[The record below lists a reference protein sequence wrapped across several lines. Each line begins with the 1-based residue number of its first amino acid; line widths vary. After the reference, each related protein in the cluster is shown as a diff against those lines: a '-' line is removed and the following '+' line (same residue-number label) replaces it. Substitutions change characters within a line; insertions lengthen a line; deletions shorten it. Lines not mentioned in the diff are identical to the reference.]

1 MNRRSFLA
9 MSAAGAVGLVQ
20 GARRA
25 FAQDEFPI
33 PYGETRMALSDDDR
47 QGSVYV
53 PKAYKHGSARPMLVM
68 LHGFSG
74 TADRSRSLQ
83 PLAEERGIVLVS
95 PESREITWGQSS
107 PGFDQDSSYINQA
120 IRAVSGYLDIDK
132 TRVGIGGQSD
142 GATYAFSMGLAFGDV
157 FTHLMIFA
165 EGIPI
170 PYRKRGKP
178 KIFIGHGVNDAQ
190 MPIDRTS
197 RRFVPQLREEG
208 YEITYREHE
217 GGHGTPIAIIRE
229 GFDWFSGTA
238 PSKP

>member
-9 MSAAGAVGLVQ
+9 LGAAGAAGLLH
-20 GARRA
+20 GTRA
-25 FAQDEFPI
+25 FAQDDI
-33 PYGETRMALSDDDR
+33 PYGETRMKLSEDER

-53 PKAYKHGSARPMLVM
+53 PKAYKHGSPRPLLVM

-83 PLAEERGIVLVS
+83 PLAEERGIVLMS
-95 PESREITWGQSS
+95 PESRELTWGQSA
-107 PGFDQDSSYINQA
+107 PGFDQDSAYINQA

-132 TRVGIGGQSD
+132 SRVGFGGQSD

-178 KIFIGHGVNDAQ
+178 KIFIGHGINDTQ

-197 RRFVPQLREEG
+197 RRFVPQLRGEG
-208 YEITYREHE
+208 YDITYREHE
-217 GGHGTPIAIIRE
+217 GGHGTPLAIIRE

-238 PSKP
+238 PAKP

>member
-9 MSAAGAVGLVQ
+9 MGAAGAVGLLR
-20 GARRA
+20 GTRRV
-25 FAQDEFPI
+25 FAQQDEI

-53 PKAYKHGSARPMLVM
+53 PKAYKQGSPRPMLLM

-74 TADRSRSLQ
+74 TSDRARSMQ
-83 PLAEERGIVLVS
+83 PLAEERGIILVA
-95 PESREITWGQSS
+95 PESREITWGQSA
-107 PGFDQDSSYINQA
+107 PGFDQDSAYINQA

-132 TRVGIGGQSD
+132 TRVGLGGQSD

-170 PYRKRGKP
+170 PYRKRGRP
-178 KIFIGHGVNDAQ
+178 KIFIGHGVNDTQ

-208 YEITYREHE
+208 YDITYREHE
-217 GGHGTPIAIIRE
+217 GGHGTPIAIVRE
-229 GFDWFSGTA
+229 GFDWFGGGPA
-238 PSKP
+238 PKP